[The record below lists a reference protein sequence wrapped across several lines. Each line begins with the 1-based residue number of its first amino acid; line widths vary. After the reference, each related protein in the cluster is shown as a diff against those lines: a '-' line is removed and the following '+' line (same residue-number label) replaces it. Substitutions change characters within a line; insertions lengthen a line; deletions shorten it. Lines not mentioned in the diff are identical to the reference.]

1 VSVQHLAGETA
12 PALPAARWISL
23 IGLTL
28 ALAFIVVLAG
38 AWFGGTWLTDAQGR
52 PIANDFVDVWAAGR
66 LALDG
71 HAASAYDWTLHKAA
85 EIRAV
90 GHDFENYYG
99 WHYPPTFFFAAAA
112 LALLPYSTAALIW
125 LGLTLPAYI
134 AAVRGIL
141 GERAGL
147 FVALGSPAVLW
158 NVTAGQ
164 NGFLTAALIG
174 GTLGLMQ
181 QRPML
186 SGICLGLL
194 AYKPH
199 FGLLF
204 PIALIAGAQWRVI
217 VGATLT
223 SAGMAALS
231 VFAFGLASWQAFF
244 EWMPVTSRVVLG
256 AGAADW
262 SRLQSL
268 FGFVRALGGSEALA
282 WSAQAALAL
291 VLAAAIAWLW
301 RSRVAFELKAAS
313 LACAALLA
321 TPYLYI
327 YDLVALTVPTAFLLR
342 LALARGF
349 LASEVAGIGA
359 AVALLLS
366 YPYAKTQ
373 VGLAATMIVAALVA
387 YRVIMTRNSVT
398 GIAAQPPHTR

>member
-1 VSVQHLAGETA
+1 MSVQHLAGESA
-12 PALPAARWISL
+12 PALPAVRWISL

-52 PIANDFVDVWAAGR
+52 PIVNDFVDVWAAGR

-134 AAVRGIL
+134 AAARGIV

-181 QRPML
+181 RRPAL
-186 SGICLGLL
+186 AGICLGLL

-217 VGATLT
+217 VTAAFT
-223 SAGMAALS
+223 AAAMAALS
-231 VFAFGLASWQAFF
+231 VIVFGLASWQAFF
-244 EWMPVTSRVVLG
+244 EWMPVTSRVVFG

-291 VLAAAIAWLW
+291 ALAAAMAWLW

-349 LASEVAGIGA
+349 LASEVAGLGA
-359 AVALLLS
+359 GVTLLLS

-373 VGLAATMIVAALVA
+373 VGLAATVIVAALVA
-387 YRVIMTRNSVT
+387 HRVVMTVI
-398 GIAAQPPHTR
+398 IARSPPAP

>member
-1 VSVQHLAGETA
+1 MSVQHLAGETA

-112 LALLPYSTAALIW
+112 LALLPYATAALIW

-134 AAVRGIL
+134 AAVRGIV

-174 GTLGLMQ
+174 GALGLMQ
-181 QRPML
+181 GRPAL
-186 SGICLGLL
+186 AGICLGLL

-204 PIALIAGAQWRVI
+204 PIALIAGAQWRVF
-217 VGATLT
+217 VAAALT
-223 SAGMAALS
+223 AAAMAALS

-268 FGFVRALGGSEALA
+268 FGVVRALGGSEALA
-282 WSAQAALAL
+282 WSAQALLAL
-291 VLAAAIAWLW
+291 TLIVAIAWLW
-301 RSRVAFELKAAS
+301 RSRVAFELKAAG

-327 YDLVALTVPTAFLLR
+327 YDLVALTIPAAFVLR

-349 LASEVAGIGA
+349 LASEVAGLGA
-359 AVALLLS
+359 AVMLLLS

-373 VGLAATMIVAALVA
+373 VGLAAAMIVAALVA
-387 YRVIMTRNSVT
+387 HRVIMTRNSLT
-398 GIAAQPPHTR
+398 GIDAQPPHTR